1 MTVSFFSFNCGSN
14 RDEKRVIFLKRQ
26 TDVDGSAQGPRKIYY
41 KVRGRKGRSS
51 DYCEL
56 SATTAEYNISR
67 FMCAER
73 TLKAN

>member
-41 KVRGRKGRSS
+41 KVRGRKGRVVITVNCQQQQLSITFH
-51 DYCEL
+51 DLCVQREL
-56 SATTAEYNISR
+56 
-67 FMCAER
+67 
-73 TLKAN
+73 